1 MNLDTDL
8 LPCGVLLNLL
18 KLVNPIMTLDWTM
31 PRKSIDVLSND
42 DLRLQLQD
50 FPSCHPDA
58 RTWPDAM
65 SPAETDVDLRDREEI
80 RS

>member
-18 KLVNPIMTLDWTM
+18 KLVNPIMTLDWTT

-42 DLRLQLQD
+42 DLRLQLHD
-50 FPSCHPDA
+50 FPSCHPA
-58 RTWPDAM
+58 CTWPDAM
-65 SPAETDVDLRDREEI
+65 SPAETDVDSRDREEI